1 MGVRTTFQNLS
12 DTNKPGVEGNP
23 EWSTQ
28 ESDTNESDE
37 VADCNKYAQ
46 GVFKHWF

>member
-12 DTNKPGVEGNP
+12 DTNQPGVERNP

-28 ESDTNESDE
+28 ESDE

-46 GVFKHWF
+46 GFFKHWF